1 MRMSRDSLMPF
12 CPTGGGGVG
21 MGCRLGEQ
29 EDGQRAIGGQECGG
43 GDWGRDLW
51 LRGWNLWLRI
61 FHFWSRERD
70 LLPRER
76 NLRLRI
82 FHFWSRERDLWLRGR
97 NLWLRVFHFW
107 SRERDLWPR
116 GRNLRL
122 RIFHFWSREREFW
135 GCGGASGGWFLTFRR
150 GRSGGGVSVG
160 PGFRLF
166 LNGGPL
172 LLQRQPR
179 EVC

>member
-12 CPTGGGGVG
+12 CPAGGGDVG
-21 MGCRLGEQ
+21 MGYRLGEQ
-29 EDGQRAIGGQECGG
+29 EDEQRAIGGQEWDG
-43 GDWGRDLW
+43 GDEGRDLW
-51 LRGWNLWLRI
+51 V
-61 FHFWSRERD
+61 
-70 LLPRER
+70 
-76 NLRLRI
+76 
-82 FHFWSRERDLWLRGR
+82 RGR
-97 NLWLRVFHFW
+97 NLWLRIFRFW

-122 RIFHFWSREREFW
+122 RIFHFWSCERDLLPRGWNLRLRIFHFWSREREFW
-135 GCGGASGGWFLTFRR
+135 GCGGASGVWFLTFRQ

-166 LNGGPL
+166 LNGEPL

>member
-1 MRMSRDSLMPF
+1 MRISRDSLMPF
-12 CPTGGGGVG
+12 CPAGGDGLG

-29 EDGQRAIGGQECGG
+29 EEEQRVIGGQECGG

-51 LRGWNLWLRI
+51 LRGRNLWLRIFRFWSRERDLLPRGRNLWLRI

-70 LLPRER
+70 FWLRGW

-82 FHFWSRERDLWLRGR
+82 FHFWS
-97 NLWLRVFHFW
+97 H
-107 SRERDLWPR
+107 
-116 GRNLRL
+116 
-122 RIFHFWSREREFW
+122 EREFW
-135 GCGGASGGWFLTFRR
+135 GCGGAARGWFLTFRQ
-150 GRSGGGVSVG
+150 GRSGGGVPVG

-166 LNGGPL
+166 LNGEPL
-172 LLQRQPR
+172 LLQRPPR

>member
-43 GDWGRDLW
+43 GDEGRDLWLRGRNLWLRIFRFWSRERDLW

-61 FHFWSRERD
+61 
-70 LLPRER
+70 
-76 NLRLRI
+76 
-82 FHFWSRERDLWLRGR
+82 
-97 NLWLRVFHFW
+97 FHFW

-135 GCGGASGGWFLTFRR
+135 GCGGASGGWFLTFRQ
-150 GRSGGGVSVG
+150 GRSGGGVPVG

-166 LNGGPL
+166 LNGEPL
-172 LLQRQPR
+172 LLQPPPR

>member
-1 MRMSRDSLMPF
+1 MRMSHDSLMPF
-12 CPTGGGGVG
+12 CPAGGDGLG

-29 EDGQRAIGGQECGG
+29 EEEQRVIGGQECGG

-51 LRGWNLWLRI
+51 LRG
-61 FHFWSRERD
+61 
-70 LLPRER
+70 R

-82 FHFWSRERDLWLRGR
+82 FHFWSREW
-97 NLWLRVFHFW
+97 
-107 SRERDLWPR
+107 DLWPR

-122 RIFHFWSREREFW
+122 RIFHFWSRERELLPRGWNLRLRIFHFWSREREFW
-135 GCGGASGGWFLTFRR
+135 GCVGESRVWFLTFRQ
-150 GRSGGGVSVG
+150 GRSGGGVPVG

-166 LNGGPL
+166 LNGEPL
-172 LLQRQPR
+172 LLQPPPR

>member
-1 MRMSRDSLMPF
+1 MMLSRDFLMPIY
-12 CPTGGGGVG
+12 PAWGGAVG
-21 MGCRLGEQ
+21 MGYRLGEQ
-29 EDGQRAIGGQECGG
+29 EDEQRVIGGQEWDG
-43 GDWGRDLW
+43 GDEG
-51 LRGWNLWLRI
+51 
-61 FHFWSRERD
+61 
-70 LLPRER
+70 
-76 NLRLRI
+76 
-82 FHFWSRERDLWLRGR
+82 RDLWLRGR
-97 NLWLRVFHFW
+97 NLWLRIFRFW
-107 SRERDLWPR
+107 SREREILPRGRNLWLRIFHFWSCEREILPR

-122 RIFHFWSREREFW
+122 RIFSFWSCEREFW
-135 GCGGASGGWFLTFRR
+135 GCGAASGSRFLTFRR

>member
-1 MRMSRDSLMPF
+1 MRISRDSLMPF
-12 CPTGGGGVG
+12 CPAGGGGVG
-21 MGCRLGEQ
+21 MGYRLGEQ

-43 GDWGRDLW
+43 GNWGR
-51 LRGWNLWLRI
+51 NLWLRI
-61 FHFWSRERD
+61 FR
-70 LLPRER
+70 
-76 NLRLRI
+76 
-82 FHFWSRERDLWLRGR
+82 FWSRERDLWLRGR
-97 NLWLRVFHFW
+97 NLWLRIFHFW

-135 GCGGASGGWFLTFRR
+135 GCGGASGGWFLTFRQ
-150 GRSGGGVSVG
+150 GRSGGGVPVG

-166 LNGGPL
+166 LNGEPL
-172 LLQRQPR
+172 LLQPPPR